1 MEIINLSVKELYN
14 KLNNKE
20 ITSYDIYNAYLKN
33 INEKDDK
40 LGAFLSVNKFKD
52 SNELSSEEIDEYNSK
67 YKLPIGIK
75 DNIAVKGLPLTASS
89 KILKDYISPYDASF
103 IEQLKDS
110 GIYIMGKLNLDE
122 FAIGF
127 STQNS
132 ELKKTLNPLDLSRIP
147 GGSSGGSAT
156 SVSGNLLPW
165 SIGTDTGGSI
175 RQPAS
180 FTKTVG
186 FKPSYGLI
194 SRYGVIS
201 VASSLDHIGMI
212 TKTVEDSAVLL
223 NLISVKNEN
232 DKDPNTIVLEKDYT
246 TSLNEGIKDLKIGY
260 IQELIDDSSDIVKEE
275 MNKSIEFFKENGA
288 ILENVE
294 IPYLEYLSAIYTIT
308 NSAVAS
314 SNLSRFDGVRYGNR
328 IDSESYEEMVKKT
341 RTEGFG
347 LEVKKRII
355 LGSYFLGEENYNKY
369 YIKAAQLRRLLVEEL
384 NKIFVEYDAIIMPTT
399 QNIAPRIDEL
409 EEVNT
414 ELLDKYTV
422 LANLSGIPA
431 ISIPMKSEKAIGMQ
445 IMSKSFNDEL
455 VLRIANFYEKNK

>member
-294 IPYLEYLSAIYTIT
+294 IPYLEYLSAIYTII